1 MTVSKCFRIY
11 GKRMSFN
18 KLEEN
23 DSNLRNILAKLNL
36 AVFIASV
43 QSKKVDCRSKNFSK
57 GVKLNGILGRI
68 KPEGINYVP

>member
-18 KLEEN
+18 KLGKKMT
-23 DSNLRNILAKLNL
+23 AFTKLNL

-43 QSKKVDCRSKNFSK
+43 QSKKKPVDCRSKNFSK
-57 GVKLNGILGRI
+57 GVRVNGML
-68 KPEGINYVP
+68 EGIN